1 MDRFFS
7 GLGRSVVR
15 FRFLVVLVW
24 IAAAV
29 VSMKALPSMG
39 SEVNNNNSQFLSSSA
54 PSSKADALANPL
66 LGNTI
71 NDSQVIVVVSR
82 SAGTLTAADQ
92 STISHAV
99 TAFRKVPLV
108 LSAGEAGIAPDG
120 KAAQIMVLARVN
132 SQDIATQKTLVDNLQ
147 AALPPARA
155 AAGLQFQLAGTVAT
169 NVANQSGSNSTG
181 SKIQAFSL
189 LFIIILLLVIFRSL
203 LAPVITLIPAVFALL
218 ISMRFIG
225 GLGAHGLQISEIT
238 ELLLIV
244 LLLGAGTDY
253 GLFLVFR
260 VREEIR
266 GGREPKDAV
275 AHALVRVGESI
286 SASAGT
292 VILALLTLLLAS
304 FGIYKDL
311 GVPLAV
317 GVAVMLLAGLTLLP
331 ALLAIFG
338 RAVFWPSR
346 VAPGT
351 GQDGLWG
358 KVAGRLVRRPAITLG
373 IGLVC
378 FLGLASAALGYHS
391 GGFGGATSAPA
402 GSQAAAGN
410 ATVARNFPQAN
421 ANPANLIFRYPSP
434 VWDHPEVLAAADSSL
449 RSSGKFTALSGP
461 LDPAGQALT
470 PAQYAHLHTEL
481 GPAAALPPREPATL
495 TVPAADYDAY
505 RTTSQYV
512 SGDGQVIQFEASLKA
527 GGQQTTAAMNATPA
541 IRAAVTAAAKA
552 SGATDSGVAGEAAAL
567 YDVSSASNH
576 DLTVIIPVA
585 VLAIG
590 LLLALVLRSL
600 IAPLYLVVSVA
611 VSYLAALGVSTL
623 IFIDIGGEGGLT
635 FILPFLMFIFLL
647 ALGEDYN
654 ILVMTRIREESRQLP
669 LRDAVIRAIGRTGPT
684 VTSAGL
690 VLAGTFG
697 VLAIAGG
704 SGSGGSQVRDIGAGL
719 AIGILMDTFLVR
731 TLLVPSTVAL
741 LGRWNWWPSAMGRR
755 SAADSTLP
763 ADSST
768 AAISPAGRSPARRS

>member
-7 GLGRSVVR
+7 GLGRNVVR
-15 FRFLVVLVW
+15 FRFLVVLLW
-24 IAAAV
+24 IVAAV
-29 VSMKALPSMG
+29 VSMKALPSMS
-39 SEVNNNNSQFLSSSA
+39 SEVNNDNSQFLSSSA
-54 PSSKADALANPL
+54 PSSQAADLATPL
-66 LGNTI
+66 LGNTSK
-71 NDSQVIVVVSR
+71 DSQVLVVASR

-92 STISHAV
+92 GTISHEV
-99 TAFRKVPLV
+99 TAIRKVPLV
-108 LSAGEAGIAPDG
+108 LSVREAGIAPDG
-120 KAAQIMVLARVN
+120 QAAQIIVMARVN
-132 SQDIATQKTLVDNLQ
+132 PQDIATQKTLVGNLQ
-147 AALPPARA
+147 ATLPSAGGT
-155 AAGLQFQLAGTVAT
+155 AGLQFHLAGTVVT

-181 SKIQAFSL
+181 NKIQAFSL
-189 LFIIILLLVIFRSL
+189 LFIVVLLLLIFRSL
-203 LAPVITLIPAVFALL
+203 LAPVITLIPSVFALL

-266 GGREPKDAV
+266 GGCVPKDAV

-351 GQDGLWG
+351 GKDGLWG
-358 KVAGRLVRRPAITLG
+358 KIAGRLVRRPAITLA
-373 IGLVC
+373 IGLAF

-391 GGFGGATSAPA
+391 GGFGGATNAPA

-410 ATVARNFPQAN
+410 AIVARDFPQAS
-421 ANPANLIFRYPSP
+421 ANPANLVFRYASP
-434 VWDHPEVLAAADSSL
+434 VWDDPGALAKADSSL
-449 RSSGKFTALSGP
+449 RSSGQFTTLSGP
-461 LDPAGQALT
+461 LDPNGQALT
-470 PAQYAHLHTEL
+470 PAQYAHLHAEL

-505 RTTSQYV
+505 RTGTQYV
-512 SGDGQVIQFEASLKA
+512 SADGRTIQFEATLKA
-527 GGQQTTAAMNATPA
+527 GGQQSTAAMNATPA
-541 IRAAVTAAAKA
+541 IRDSVTAAAKA

-576 DLTVIIPVA
+576 DLIVIIPIA

-590 LLLALVLRSL
+590 VLLALVLRSL
-600 IAPLYLVVSVA
+600 VAPLYLVVSVA
-611 VSYLAALGVSTL
+611 LSYLAALGVSTL
-623 IFIDIGGEGGLT
+623 IFIDIGGDGGLT

-669 LRDAVIRAIGRTGPT
+669 LRAAVIRAIGRTGPT

-690 VLAGTFG
+690 VLAGTFA
-697 VLAIAGG
+697 VLAVAGG
-704 SGSGGSQVRDIGAGL
+704 GGSGGSQVRDIGAGL

-741 LGRWNWWPSAMGRR
+741 LGRWNWWPSSMGRR
-755 SAADSTLP
+755 DTDAPTQK
-763 ADSST
+763 SSSKET
-768 AAISPAGRSPARRS
+768 SPVTPTW